1 MVNKI
6 KKKYY
11 WIIAIVALAVMTVAG
26 GIVNCRS
33 GIFMIPVTES
43 LGISRG
49 DFSLAMSIRG
59 MAGFILSMVSG
70 ALYIRLGYRKVVSIG
85 LLVFAVGMGMQ
96 AVGNSMTVL
105 CIAAILEGTN
115 SLCIS
120 TGAPRLIGNW
130 FHGRYGLV
138 MGIVSAG
145 TGLGG
150 SLFSILLSKTV
161 KAAGWRVGY
170 WVIVALLVA
179 ISLIVWM
186 LVRNRPE
193 EMGLR
198 PYGEGQIATKR
209 KKDHSDHWEGYTMAE
224 LKKKPV
230 FYLAIL
236 GTFLACTC
244 TYMAFYVVMPYVQD
258 CGMTAET
265 AAVVNSV
272 VMLGLTGAKLV
283 FGYLCDRI
291 GVKTVTLF
299 SMIAGVISL
308 WLLAGITGPTSA
320 YIAAAVYA
328 MSLTLN
334 GIAPPM
340 LELSLFGYRSS
351 ASAAGIFIAMIS
363 AASMVANPV
372 CNYLRDAIGSYRP
385 IFRVS
390 AIVLA
395 GVVVLHLV
403 IYAMTAKDRKAWE
416 EAHAAQTAES

>member
-1 MVNKI
+1 MKDKI
-6 KKKYY
+6 VKHYY
-11 WIIAIVALAVMTVAG
+11 WAIVLAALTVMTVAG

-59 MAGFILSMVSG
+59 MVGFVLSMISG

-85 LLVFAVGMGMQ
+85 MLIMAVSMGMH
-96 AVGNSMTVL
+96 AVSNGMVII
-105 CIAAILEGTN
+105 CVAAALEGIN

-150 SLFSILLSKTV
+150 SLFSIVLSKAV
-161 KAAGWRVGY
+161 SAAGWRATY
-170 WVIVALLVA
+170 WITAAFLA
-179 ISLIVWM
+179 ATALIVWL

-198 PYGEGQIATKR
+198 PYGEGQVRVKQKKR
-209 KKDHSDHWEGYTMAE
+209 HADHWEGYSMEE

-236 GTFLACTC
+236 GTFLSCTC
-244 TYMAFYVVMPYVQD
+244 IYMAFYVVVPHVQD
-258 CGMTAET
+258 CGMSPET
-265 AAVVNSV
+265 AATVNSV

-283 FGYLCDRI
+283 FGYLCDKV
-291 GVKTVTLF
+291 GVKATTLIA
-299 SMIAGVISL
+299 MIAGVISL
-308 WLLAGITGPTSA
+308 WLLAEISDPTSA
-320 YIAAAVYA
+320 YIVAGVYA
-328 MSLTLN
+328 ISLTLN
-334 GIAPPM
+334 GIAPPI
-340 LELSLFGYRSS
+340 LELSLFGYRASV
-351 ASAAGIFIAMIS
+351 SAAGIFLGMIS

-390 AIVLA
+390 AVVLA
-395 GVVVLHLV
+395 GVTALYLV
-403 IYAMTAKDRKAWE
+403 IYAMANKDRKAWE
-416 EAHAAQTAES
+416 AANAPRTAE

>member
-1 MVNKI
+1 MKEKI
-6 KKKYY
+6 VKHYY
-11 WIIAIVALAVMTVAG
+11 WVIAFAALTVMTVAG
-26 GIVNCRS
+26 GIINCRS
-33 GIFMIPVTES
+33 GVFMIPVTES

-59 MAGFILSMVSG
+59 MVGFVLSLISG
-70 ALYIRLGYRKVVSIG
+70 VLYIRLGYRKVVSIG
-85 LLVFAVGMGMQ
+85 MLIMAVGMGMH
-96 AVGNSMTVL
+96 AVSDGMAIV
-105 CIAAILEGTN
+105 CVAAVLEGIN

-150 SLFSILLSKTV
+150 SLFGIILSKSV
-161 KAAGWRVGY
+161 SAAGWRVGY
-170 WVIVALLVA
+170 WVAAAFLVA
-179 ISLIVWM
+179 TALIVWL

-198 PYGEGQIATKR
+198 PYGEGQLQTKR
-209 KKDHSDHWEGYTMAE
+209 KKEHADHWEGYSMAE

-236 GTFLACTC
+236 GTLLACTC
-244 TYMAFYVVMPYVQD
+244 TYMAFYVVMPHVQD
-258 CGMTAET
+258 CGMSADT
-265 AAVVNSV
+265 AATVNSV

-283 FGYLCDRI
+283 FGYMCDKI
-291 GVKTVTLF
+291 GVKATTLIA
-299 SMIAGVISL
+299 MIAGVISL
-308 WLLAGITGPTSA
+308 WMLAEITGPTSA
-320 YIAAAVYA
+320 YIAAAIYA
-328 MSLTLN
+328 LSLTLN

-340 LELSLFGYRSS
+340 LELSLFGYRASV
-351 ASAAGIFIAMIS
+351 SAAGIFLGMLS
-363 AASMVANPV
+363 AASMIATPV

-390 AIVLA
+390 AVVLL
-395 GVVVLHLV
+395 GVTVLHLV
-403 IYAMTAKDRKAWE
+403 IYAMANKDRKAWE
-416 EAHAAQTAES
+416 EAHAVQTAEQ